1 MNFGGVKNNHDRMC
15 VHTQDSID
23 YRNWGEVEVVVEMM
37 MDMMSGYYDGPRD
50 TRDPEEAFPYWK
62 TDDPTLVLRCVPVSV
77 RIDSRLV
84 ADPARAPLLRRL
96 YRRSGRLIR
105 NKCGPPLVRGKL
117 NMEAWE
123 VEVKCGGDCGRT
135 EITITMKTGRVSDI
149 LLLVPSPFAPV

>member
-62 TDDPTLVLRCVPVSV
+62 TDDATLVLRCVPVSV

-123 VEVKCGGDCGRT
+123 VEVKGT
-135 EITITMKTGRVSDI
+135 SFEMS
-149 LLLVPSPFAPV
+149 